1 MPLRYLP
8 AARKDI
14 KDVLKWSAGNFGQ
27 AAARRYQELLRV
39 ALSDIA
45 ADPALDHSYEVRGLQ
60 TGIRLY
66 HLRHGRSRA
75 AVEGHM
81 VKSPRHF
88 IAYLVRDA
96 DTVIV
101 RVLHDRMNIA
111 RQLAEPL

>member
-14 KDVLKWSAGNFGQ
+14 KDVLKWSAENFGTS
-27 AAARRYQELLRV
+27 AARRYQELLRV

-45 ADPALDHSYEVRGLQ
+45 ADPSLDHSYEVRGLQ

-66 HLRHGRSRA
+66 HLRHCRSRA
-75 AVEGHM
+75 AVEGQM
-81 VKSPRHF
+81 VKNPRHF

-101 RVLHDRMNIA
+101 RVLHDRMEIA
-111 RQLAEPL
+111 RQLEESP